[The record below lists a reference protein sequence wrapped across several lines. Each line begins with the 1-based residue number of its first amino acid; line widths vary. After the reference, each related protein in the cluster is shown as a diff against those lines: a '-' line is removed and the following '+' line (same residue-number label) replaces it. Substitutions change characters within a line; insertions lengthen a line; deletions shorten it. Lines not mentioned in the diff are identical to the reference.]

1 MEILFLNGS
10 KIETINSEN
19 TVRSKQSEH
28 ILFDYYSIE
37 GAEYF
42 MGIKLFPYQR
52 YLLNC
57 IQRKRE

>member
-1 MEILFLNGS
+1 MEILFKNGN

-19 TVRSKQSEH
+19 TARSKQSEH
-28 ILFDYYSIE
+28 ILFDHYSIE

-42 MGIKLFPYQR
+42 MGIKLSPYQR